1 MDYMDEVL
9 IFAASKIL
17 EFPWSLPI
25 RPLNRLE
32 LYPGNEAF
40 NVSLLLVVD
49 LSLYFQTPVKD
60 EKTGETKD
68 KVTAFIVER
77 GFGGVTRYY
86 LKVTLPSFQV
96 FSFLIVDTT
105 NFEIRLFDVT
115 RGRSEKTQ
123 FSEQQSKLWPS
134 GSNKNFG
141 YSTTKLLEDS
151 KKKPLWPE

>member
-1 MDYMDEVL
+1 MNVFFDVFRCVFLNFDLIVAFSLLWTRSMDYMDEVL
-9 IFAASKIL
+9 IFAATKIL

-25 RPLNRLE
+25 RSLNRLE

-49 LSLYFQTPVKD
+49 LSLYFQTPVID

-86 LKVTLPSFQV
+86 LKVT
-96 FSFLIVDTT
+96 
-105 NFEIRLFDVT
+105 
-115 RGRSEKTQ
+115 
-123 FSEQQSKLWPS
+123 
-134 GSNKNFG
+134 
-141 YSTTKLLEDS
+141 
-151 KKKPLWPE
+151 

>member
-1 MDYMDEVL
+1 MFSESSRAL
-9 IFAASKIL
+9 SWKRGHSA
-17 EFPWSLPI
+17 
-25 RPLNRLE
+25 
-32 LYPGNEAF
+32 AF

-96 FSFLIVDTT
+96 FSFLIIVDTT

-115 RGRSEKTQ
+115 REDRK
-123 FSEQQSKLWPS
+123 KLSSPS
-134 GSNKNFG
+134 SSRNCDLRVPVRISDIPPRN
-141 YSTTKLLEDS
+141 Y
-151 KKKPLWPE
+151 